1 MNNWQKIR
9 LLLVLVVTCALPA
22 SANNPPQLDGI
33 FSLLLIFPVVLIGMR
48 LASAR
53 PGPNAKRRPVLIGLL
68 MALAFII
75 SLGGDTIGALGLL
88 AILAY
93 GIVRGIQIVKRG
105 KPWKSWAIGTLVILW
120 VFFAGLDYFVSVA
133 TFPPSRIAVNEAG
146 ATTRIRVLSQAETAF
161 AAAHSGSSAAEPT
174 YATIE
179 ELQKEGLI
187 DNSLQIGQ
195 VRNGYRYGGIV
206 EPSKHQI
213 LIYALPIQD
222 QPSRPHWRGMLPGAS
237 LFPGLLKQKA
247 TGGGGVRSFAVDETG
262 IIRWSVR
269 PTGAPVTRAEA
280 ENWEKS

>member
-1 MNNWQKIR
+1 MNTWQKLR
-9 LLLVLVVTCALPA
+9 LLLILVATCALPA

-48 LASAR
+48 LANAR

-75 SLGGDTIGALGLL
+75 SLAGDEIGGFGLL
-88 AILAY
+88 AILIY
-93 GIVRGIQIVKRG
+93 GIYRGAQILQRG
-105 KPWKSWAIGTLVILW
+105 KGRKAWVIGAIVILW
-120 VFFAGLDYFVSVA
+120 ALFAGADYFVSVA
-133 TFPPSRIAVNEAG
+133 TFPPSREAVNEAQAMMRLHAISTAESSFVEQHSSTSG
-146 ATTRIRVLSQAETAF
+146 AQPAF
-161 AAAHSGSSAAEPT
+161 
-174 YATIE
+174 ATIE

-195 VRNGYRYGGIV
+195 VRNGYRYGEIV
-206 EPSKHQI
+206 EPSKRQI

-237 LFPGLLKQKA
+237 LFPGLLKEKE

-262 IIRWSVR
+262 VIRWTVR
-269 PTGAPVTRAEA
+269 PSGTPVTRVARYPS
-280 ENWEKS
+280 N